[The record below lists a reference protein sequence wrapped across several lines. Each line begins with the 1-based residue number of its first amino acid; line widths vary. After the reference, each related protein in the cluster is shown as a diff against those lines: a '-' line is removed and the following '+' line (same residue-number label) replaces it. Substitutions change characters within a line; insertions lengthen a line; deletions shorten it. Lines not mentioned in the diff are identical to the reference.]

1 MTRLHIT
8 VPPDPFKKKEKK
20 RKYNGL
26 TGRQKSF
33 VGLIFLLGLLLNTE
47 TPTLEIVT
55 CKLPLRLRDIFFQ
68 YILRQWIV
76 FFGCSDWLLNRRI
89 SCTLFS

>member
-8 VPPDPFKKKEKK
+8 VPPDPRLKKKEKK

-33 VGLIFLLGLLLNTE
+33 VGLIFLLGLLTE

-89 SCTLFS
+89 FCTLFS